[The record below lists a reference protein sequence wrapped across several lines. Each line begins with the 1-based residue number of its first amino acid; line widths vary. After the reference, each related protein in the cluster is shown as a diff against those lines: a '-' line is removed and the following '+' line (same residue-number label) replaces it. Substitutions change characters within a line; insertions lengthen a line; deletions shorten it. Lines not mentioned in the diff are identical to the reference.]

1 MLWRPRRR
9 SSMRTPEIFEF
20 SSPLECLAKQR
31 ELAVIGKP
39 FSTKVIRGKDYA
51 ENQRVKNTVIYQI
64 TVLGYN

>member
-39 FSTKVIRGKDYA
+39 FSTKVIRGKDYSA
-51 ENQRVKNTVIYQI
+51 GQPRPTTTYRLTTYPSQ
-64 TVLGYN
+64 